1 MFNKIIVGVD
11 GREGGRDALA
21 LAARL
26 ASLFGGELV
35 AVHAYPYDLFSIRG
49 TTPELETVVHGS
61 AQDMLT
67 KELERA
73 HVAAHVTAM
82 RQLARAGASPCRQ
95 APAR

>member
-1 MFNKIIVGVD
+1 MFNEIIVGVD
-11 GREGGRDALA
+11 GGEGGRDALA

-26 ASLFGGELV
+26 ALFGGELV
-35 AVHAYPYDLFSIRG
+35 AVHAYPYDLFSSRG
-49 TTPELETVVHGS
+49 TTPELEAVMHGS